1 MRNIALTTTNL
12 LGDIPPIID
21 ITDTL
26 PKEQPWEVLRKPY
39 RHKGHWDQ
47 VTYHTGFR
55 NPKDIQAIVI
65 HHTGSPESSLE
76 SHARYHMRK
85 WGAGLA
91 YHIAIDQG
99 RIFQTNNLLSFTY
112 HVGNHN
118 TYTVGIVVNRDLSKG
133 DLTSDERRL
142 LYAAILSVKSLL
154 PIQNIYG
161 HSELN
166 KTACPITNVERI
178 RQDIADLEERIN
190 YADNIPE
197 QNRVVNAYIRLQDLR
212 QKYEGNG
219 PHKEEAKRKLLILD
233 EALKEKGFYL

>member
-1 MRNIALTTTNL
+1 MRNIALATTNL

-55 NPKDIQAIVI
+55 NPKDITAIVI

-76 SHARYHMRK
+76 SHAKYHMRK

-91 YHIAIDQG
+91 YHIAIDQD

-118 TYTVGIVVNRDLSKG
+118 TYTIGIVVNRDLSRG

-142 LYAAILSVKSLL
+142 LYAAILSVKALL
-154 PIQNIYG
+154 PIQHIYA

-166 KTACPITNVERI
+166 KTACPMTNVERI
-178 RQDIADLEERIN
+178 RQDIANLEEKIN
-190 YADNIPE
+190 FVENIPE
-197 QNRVVNAYIRLQDLR
+197 HNRAAAAYTRMADLR
-212 QKYEGNG
+212 EKYEGTG
-219 PHKEEAKRKLLILD
+219 PFKEEAKRKLLLID
-233 EALKEKGFYL
+233 EVLRQKGFYN